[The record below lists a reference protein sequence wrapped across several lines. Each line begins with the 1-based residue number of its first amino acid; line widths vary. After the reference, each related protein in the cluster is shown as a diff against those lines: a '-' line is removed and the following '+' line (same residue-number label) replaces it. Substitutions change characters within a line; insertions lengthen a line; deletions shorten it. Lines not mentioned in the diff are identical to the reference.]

1 MRASVA
7 GGIFPE
13 SKLAPLPHG
22 ATGSAFSSM
31 STSWSAFQVE
41 GLVLRSGLTCFR
53 FRMLFSVSVSYR
65 KHVNHT
71 SRSSLPT
78 IFPESKLAPLSHGA
92 TGSAFSSTSISY
104 SAFRV
109 WVITCLQLRML
120 FEVPYAIFGIGFG
133 FRYVVFG
140 IVFSIESK
148 LAPLPQGATG
158 SAIPSR
164 SVSYSAFRV

>member
-1 MRASVA
+1 MRRMRASVA

-120 FEVPYAIFGIGFG
+120 FPRTEQIGWSILWIAG
-133 FRYVVFG
+133 RVVCYTSATRYV
-140 IVFSIESK
+140 STP
-148 LAPLPQGATG
+148 PLYHTMCAM
-158 SAIPSR
+158 
-164 SVSYSAFRV
+164 